1 MPNFDFLTYKLL
13 RLQLQN
19 NSALG
24 VEVNQKH
31 IHPLYASKFLNIWL
45 FNSGDDILIST

>member
-1 MPNFDFLTYKLL
+1 LTVTFL

-24 VEVNQKH
+24 VRLTQKH
-31 IHPLYASKFLNIWL
+31 IHALYASKLV
-45 FNSGDDILIST
+45 D